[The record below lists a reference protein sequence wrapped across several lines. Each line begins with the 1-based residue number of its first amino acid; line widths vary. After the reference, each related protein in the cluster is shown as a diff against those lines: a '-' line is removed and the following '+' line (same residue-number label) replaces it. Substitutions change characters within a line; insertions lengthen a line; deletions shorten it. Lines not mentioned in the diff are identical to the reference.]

1 VPLYGHSLAF
11 YSRLIAEESD
21 RSIEELRR
29 QLSMKNDELHMQQ
42 QISLRMEQ
50 KYNDLQDLNRSLK
63 DELNSLRTTIGL
75 LDKEKDK
82 LLQNVDEK
90 TEDNVTLKQELSSKV
105 DCFVLAVLILFV
117 CLTDL
122 FVFPI
127 QKR

>member
-1 VPLYGHSLAF
+1 M
-11 YSRLIAEESD
+11 IAEESD

-29 QLSMKNDELHMQQ
+29 QLAIKNDELHMQQ
-42 QISLRMEQ
+42 QVNMRVEQ

-63 DELNSLRTTIGL
+63 DELSSLRSTVTL

-105 DCFVLAVLILFV
+105 FLRLFLAFSFL
-117 CLTDL
+117 
-122 FVFPI
+122 VFFLLDPFF
-127 QKR
+127 QKASPNRRTQ

>member
-1 VPLYGHSLAF
+1 
-11 YSRLIAEESD
+11 
-21 RSIEELRR
+21 
-29 QLSMKNDELHMQQ
+29 MKNDELHMQQ